1 MNASTFV
8 PSGAYQDGHITD
20 AWRAVQFGVLW
31 GLAAVGMDCMAS
43 PYGVVAIDL
52 APFVAALVPYWCMKG
67 VLLSYVVLRAER
79 RYRGARLAGS
89 ILLAATVMSGFS
101 MTWLLILFPKP
112 FIYRRG
118 MEPGAVFWYDFW
130 CMLFYGSLLVAG
142 CIVTSRASRMRR
154 LLNQAEID
162 RGLTEA
168 LVAEIRLEELQAS
181 VNPEVLYN
189 ALAEVMRRYV
199 AGSPSADRLLDCLVG
214 FLRSAMPS
222 LHAAASTLAVELELT
237 RAYERLRRELDSKRG
252 AWRIEA
258 ADDMAA
264 LLVPPLQLVDLLD
277 RWTDSDLGRTGG
289 VIAITRCAGGAR
301 VELRPSAESDTGA
314 YPPPKSSPPIMTFD
328 FLDPAHLS
336 SIDQAPPFTATELTK

>member
-1 MNASTFV
+1 
-8 PSGAYQDGHITD
+8 
-20 AWRAVQFGVLW
+20 
-31 GLAAVGMDCMAS
+31 VGMDCMAS
-43 PYGVVAIDL
+43 PFGVVAIDL
-52 APFVAALVPYWCMKG
+52 APFLAALVPYWCMKG
-67 VLLSYVVLRAER
+67 VLLGYVVLRAER

-89 ILLAATVMSGFS
+89 ILLATTVMSGFS

-112 FIYRRG
+112 FIYRRS

-130 CMLFYGSLLVAG
+130 CMLFYGSLLVTG

-168 LVAEIRLEELQAS
+168 LVAEIRLKELQAR
-181 VNPEVLYN
+181 VDPEVLYR

-222 LHAAASTLAVELELT
+222 LRAASSTLTAELEVT
-237 RAYERLRRELDSKRG
+237 RAYVRLRMELDPELG

-258 ADDMAA
+258 ADDMGA
-264 LLVPPLQLVDLLD
+264 LLVSPFQLVDLID
-277 RWTDSDLGRTGG
+277 RWTGSDTSRSGG
-289 VIAITRCAGGAR
+289 VMAITRCAGGAR
-301 VELRPSAESDTGA
+301 VEMHGSPQPRDDAQSQSSSAC
-314 YPPPKSSPPIMTFD
+314 SPRVVTFD
-328 FLDPAHLS
+328 FINPAPLPRTDWS
-336 SIDQAPPFTATELTK
+336 GAISTARELTK